1 MASSNEQV
9 TSLFNQLQTSSQSGQ
24 DEQSLQL
31 CDQIIKL
38 EANNKLALKCKV
50 VTLIRLGQYTNA
62 LSLIARK
69 FKDDDTLAI
78 EKIYC
83 YYRTNQLQPALE
95 LLKEVKQK
103 QQEPDQSLLFLEAQL
118 LYAQDNYKKAI
129 QIYQQLLDNTNKTDH
144 IYDEIQVN
152 LLAAK
157 MGLAFSDKK
166 KSNENDIH
174 NVIVETSQ
182 YEVAYNAASLHLA
195 CGQLDKAR
203 KQLESA
209 RKVCHDRLT
218 EADTPQEEI
227 DEELAV
233 IATQLAYTYQQQG
246 RIDDA
251 MEIYQSVIDSGV
263 DDVSVNA
270 IISNNIV
277 AVRQKKDLQ
286 DSVKKIKNATTKEAD
301 ARLKRYQK
309 RVISM
314 NESLLHLYMN
324 KYDACRDLA
333 QRLIQKYP
341 ENETLY
347 LVLAAA
353 TYQQHKAEAAV
364 EELKKYAEKNPKSL
378 ALRFATIQL
387 QLLQSR
393 PAAALQTLE
402 SYLSLIDQQKNK
414 KEYYQPAIIALLV
427 WLYEQTG
434 QSDKAMDTLDKASAY
449 WKMDKEFDSTAA
461 PTSIM
466 KQTASFK
473 LQTGRY
479 SEAASDFEELVKAD
493 PTDAQA
499 VAGLISA
506 YIEVDPAKAEQYG
519 NALPAIAL
527 DHLDIP
533 ALERSVPGVKRGY
546 VKKQHD
552 NSTRTI
558 KPKTKKKRKPLLPKQ
573 YDESKTADPERWLPA
588 RERSTYRAK
597 GKSKKALGKG
607 PQGSFVA
614 GGGIGNT
621 GSANIGGGGSG
632 EKEPSSPDTKTE
644 SPKPAATPA
653 KSSQQNKK
661 KKKKGKNK
669 W

>member
-1 MASSNEQV
+1 MASSGDQV
-9 TSLFNQLQTSSQSGQ
+9 SSLFSQLQKTTQSGQ
-24 DEQSLQL
+24 DERSLEL

-38 EANNKLALKCKV
+38 ETNNKLALKCKV

-69 FKDDDTLAI
+69 FKDDDSLAI

-103 QQEPDQSLLFLEAQL
+103 REQPDQSLLFLEAQL
-118 LYAQDNYKKAI
+118 LYAQDNYKEAI
-129 QIYQQLLDNTNKTDH
+129 KIYQGLLDKTNKSDH

-157 MGLAFSDKK
+157 MGLAFSE
-166 KSNENDIH
+166 KSAETNT
-174 NVIVETSQ
+174 VIETSQ

-195 CGQLDKAR
+195 CGQLDEAR

-218 EADTPQEEI
+218 EQDTPQEEI

-233 IATQLAYTYQQQG
+233 IATQLAYTYQRQG
-246 RIDDA
+246 RAEEA

-270 IISNNIV
+270 IISNNVV
-277 AVRQKKDLQ
+277 ALRQKKDLQ
-286 DSVKKIKNATTKEAD
+286 DSAKKIKTATGKEAD

-364 EELKKYAEKNPKSL
+364 EELKKYADKNPKSL

-393 PAAALQTLE
+393 PAAALATLE
-402 SYLSLIDQQKNK
+402 SYLSMLDEKNNK
-414 KEYYQPAIIALLV
+414 KEYYQPAIIALLI

-434 QSDKAMDTLDKASAY
+434 QSEKAMETLDKASAY
-449 WKMDKEFDSTAA
+449 WKTDKEFASNA

-499 VAGLISA
+499 IAGLISA

-527 DHLDIP
+527 DHLDIA

-552 NSTRTI
+552 RARAT
-558 KPKTKKKRKPLLPKQ
+558 KPKTKKKRKPLLPKE
-573 YDESKTADPERWLPA
+573 YDESKTPDPERWIPA
-588 RERSTYRAK
+588 RERSTYKAK

-607 PQGSFVA
+607 PQGSYVA
-614 GGGIGNT
+614 GGGIGGT
-621 GSANIGGGGSG
+621 GSANIGGAG
-632 EKEPSSPDTKTE
+632 KASSPDENTQTNTDTKPE
-644 SPKPAATPA
+644 SPKPSTPA
-653 KSSQQNKK
+653 KSSGQSNKK

>member
-1 MASSNEQV
+1 MSDQQVSNLFSELQK
-9 TSLFNQLQTSSQSGQ
+9 TSKQGQ
-24 DEQSLQL
+24 DERSLEL

-38 EANNKLALKCKV
+38 DSDNKLALQCKI

-69 FKDDDTLAI
+69 FRDDDTLSF

-83 YYRTNQLQPALE
+83 YYRTNQLLPALE
-95 LLKEVKQK
+95 LLKEIKQK
-103 QQEPDQSLLFLEAQL
+103 QEPSSSLLFLEAQL
-118 LYAQDNYKKAI
+118 LYAQDNYKESI
-129 QIYQQLLDNTNKTDH
+129 QVYEELLEKTSKSDH
-144 IYDEIQVN
+144 IYEEIQVN

-157 MGLAFSDKK
+157 MGLAFSEKCVA
-166 KSNENDIH
+166 SPAI
-174 NVIVETSQ
+174 ETSQ

-195 CGQLDKAR
+195 NGQLDDAR

-209 RKVCHDRLT
+209 RKVCHERLMD
-218 EADTPQEEI
+218 ADTPQEEI

-233 IATQLAYTYQQQG
+233 IATQLAYTYQRQG
-246 RIDDA
+246 RLGDA

-263 DDVSVNA
+263 SDASLKAIVNNNVVSVK
-270 IISNNIV
+270 
-277 AVRQKKDLQ
+277 QKKDLQ
-286 DSVKKIKNATTKEAD
+286 DAAKKLKSASGKEVES
-301 ARLKRYQK
+301 RLKRYQK

-314 NESLLHLYMN
+314 NDALLQLYMN
-324 KYDACRDLA
+324 KYDACRDMA
-333 QRLIQKYP
+333 QKLIQKYP

-364 EELKKYAEKNPKSL
+364 EELKKYASKNPKSL

-393 PAAALQTLE
+393 PAAALTTLE
-402 SYLSLIDQQKNK
+402 SYLSLIGDKNK
-414 KEYYQPAIIALLV
+414 KEYYQPAVIALLV
-427 WLYEQTG
+427 YLYEQTG
-434 QSDKAMDTLDKASAY
+434 QSDKAMDTLDKASAF
-449 WKMDKEFDSTAA
+449 WKTDGSFSSNA

-466 KQTASFK
+466 KQTAAFK
-473 LQTGRY
+473 LKTGRY
-479 SEAASDFEELVKAD
+479 SEAALDFEELVRAD

-499 VAGLISA
+499 IAGLISA

-546 VKKQHD
+546 VKKH
-552 NSTRTI
+552 NHSTRAT
-558 KPKTKKKRKPLLPKQ
+558 KPKTKKKRKPLLPKE
-573 YDESKTADPERWLPA
+573 YDPAKTPDPERWIPA
-588 RERSTYRAK
+588 RERSTYKAK

-607 PQGSFVA
+607 PQGSYVA
-614 GGGIGNT
+614 GGGLGGT
-621 GSANIGGGGSG
+621 GSANIGGT
-632 EKEPSSPDTKTE
+632 KAASSENTAESPTEAAKTE
-644 SPKPAATPA
+644 AKPATPA
-653 KSSQQNKK
+653 KNPAPSKK
-661 KKKKGKNK
+661 KNKKKGKNK